1 MEKLIKKYEELCAIP
16 YVKNGDEPYSDISY
30 HLPKLKEYA
39 EKCKLLP
46 IVEMG
51 TRRGQSTIALL
62 LGAKV
67 PVVSVDLVRWDDIT
81 EIEGLARDAGKQ
93 YKFAQGSSL
102 DFRMTGCSALFIDTY
117 HTASMLEKELA
128 LHADKVRQ
136 FIFLHDIAEDAYWTC
151 GEDSYKAVED
161 LGVNCGRGLK
171 YAIEPFL
178 EAHPEW
184 RVEHKSEMN
193 NGLLILQRI

>member
-16 YVKNGDEPYSDISY
+16 YVKGEEPYSDISY

-39 EKCKLLP
+39 EKCELLP

-51 TRRGQSTIALL
+51 TRRGQSTIALI

-81 EIEGLARDAGKQ
+81 EIEELARDAGKS
-93 YKFAQGSSL
+93 YKFMQGSSL
-102 DFRMTGCSALFIDTY
+102 DFNMTGCSALFVDTF
-117 HTASMLEKELA
+117 HSAEMLKKELN

-136 FIFLHDIAEDAYWTC
+136 FILLHDTTTFWEHAEP
-151 GEDSYKAVED
+151 SYEAVAE
-161 LGVNCGRGLK
+161 LGVNSLEGLR

-178 EAHPEW
+178 AAHPEW
-184 RVEHKSEMN
+184 QIEYRSEEC
-193 NGLLILQRI
+193 NGLLALRRVA